1 MATTNQSADRKD
13 PWGNHYFSL
22 EIDGKEVAHF
32 LECSGLKSQ
41 AEVFVI
47 EEGGMNYA
55 VHTRPGHSKWGN
67 LVLKYATSASTDLM
81 EWRDQ
86 YITDAGFTSRAN
98 TTGAVVIRAEDGSE
112 LRRFSFTA
120 VWPVSWE
127 GPQLNSGGSD
137 LAVETLE
144 IAFDTVTIGALEAPA
159 PPEPPAPETPEQF
172 ETEPVQFKYDS
183 AELTPQGKE
192 TVGKVADE
200 LEKHPEV
207 EHLWIEGHTCDLG
220 SHGYNQSLSQARAES
235 VKKEL
240 EKKQPGRVYHANGYS
255 YDYPVRPNNSEGN
268 RSTNRRT
275 QFWTTPRAG
284 KRSGEL
290 DYKSYK

>member
-1 MATTNQSADRKD
+1 MATSQTDRVD

-22 EIDGKEVAHF
+22 EIDGRDIAHF
-32 LECSGLKSQ
+32 MECSGLKSQ

-47 EEGGMNYA
+47 EEGGMNNA
-55 VHTRPGHSKWGN
+55 VHTRPGVSKWGN
-67 LVLKYATSASTDLM
+67 IVLKYATSASTDLM
-81 EWRDQ
+81 EWRDS
-86 YITDAGFTSRAN
+86 YITDEGFSTREK
-98 TTGAVVIRAEDGSE
+98 TTGAIVVRALDGSE
-112 LRRFSFTA
+112 LRRFSFTE

-144 IAFDTVTIGALEAPA
+144 IAFDSVTIGALDA
-159 PPEPPAPETPEQF
+159 PPLQQPPAPEPPEEF
-172 ETEPVQFKYDS
+172 VVEPVQFKYDS
-183 AELTPQGKE
+183 SELTPQGKE
-192 TVGKVADE
+192 TVGKVADQ

-207 EHLWIEGHTCDLG
+207 QELWIEGHTCDLG
-220 SHGYNQSLSQARAES
+220 SHGYNQSLSQSRSES

-240 EKKQPGRVYHANGYS
+240 EKKQPGKVYHANGYS
-255 YDYPVRPNNSEGN
+255 YDYPVRPNSSESN
-268 RSTNRRT
+268 RAANRRT
-275 QFWTTPRAG
+275 QFWTSARAG